1 VGLVTVSATYGAG
14 GSRIAD
20 ALARRLGVPLLDRA
34 ISVAVAERL
43 AIPLDEALAAEDSVS
58 SVGSRLI
65 AGLAAAVVAWGAP
78 ADAGTLDEATFR
90 EEIELAL
97 ADLTAAGA
105 GVVLGRAGAV
115 VLSDDER
122 ALHVRLDGPV
132 ERRIA
137 AAMSRA
143 RIDRETAARQLER
156 TDRARTAYVQHLY
169 GVDPRD
175 PRLYHL
181 IIDSTTLSLE
191 TCVDLIATA
200 ARDRKAP
207 PGRT

>member
-1 VGLVTVSATYGAG
+1 MPTPERRRRADTGTASRGTGHRVGHV
-14 GSRIAD
+14 
-20 ALARRLGVPLLDRA
+20 RRRRQPDRG
-34 ISVAVAERL
+34 RT
-43 AIPLDEALAAEDSVS
+43 
-58 SVGSRLI
+58 
-65 AGLAAAVVAWGAP
+65 GLAAAVVAWGAP

-169 GVDPRD
+169 GVDARD

-200 ARDRKAP
+200 ARDREAP